1 MSRRRCVAVITVAV
15 GALLGAVGVSGASAA
30 PPAVTDAGEVT
41 HWNQVA
47 VATLAAVPGPNGG
60 AHRRSRS
67 TWAWCR
73 VPCTTRSTRSGRS
86 SIGRIC
92 STAAPVRRRPP
103 TPRSRLPTTCS
114 RSSSRR
120 RPSGRRSRAE
130 RTAGHALLRVP
141 ASLDAVDDDSFKR
154 QGIAV
159 GHAAAEAML
168 DAREGDGRF
177 GPSAWVSN
185 PAPGH
190 RQPLLLAACR
200 CSTRPR
206 GRAT

>member
-1 MSRRRCVAVITVAV
+1 MCRGDHGGRGCAV
-15 GALLGAVGVSGASAA
+15 GRGRRASASAA

-103 TPRSRLPTTCS
+103 TPRSQRLPTTCS

-120 RPSGRRSRAE
+120 RPSGRRSRAGPDCWARSPP
-130 RTAGHALLRVP
+130 RTRPRSMRSTMTRSRGR
-141 ASLDAVDDDSFKR
+141 ASRWDTQRPR
-154 QGIAV
+154 Q
-159 GHAAAEAML
+159 
-168 DAREGDGRF
+168 
-177 GPSAWVSN
+177 
-185 PAPGH
+185 
-190 RQPLLLAACR
+190 
-200 CSTRPR
+200 CSTR
-206 GRAT
+206 GG